1 MHVVMSY
8 MKHTVHILSYH
19 QVISCH
25 NNLPCYVY
33 YWTGFCPHCTGKGLP
48 NQQTPQEIAV
58 AQAAAEQMA
67 GDSMLPAKVTLHRAG
82 DTYNPE
88 MTAYFEASQL

>member
-1 MHVVMSY
+1 MC
-8 MKHTVHILSYH
+8 T
-19 QVISCH
+19 
-25 NNLPCYVY
+25 
-33 YWTGFCPHCTGKGLP
+33 TGLVFAPIWTGKGLP

-82 DTYNPE
+82 DTQNP
-88 MTAYFEASQL
+88 